1 MKVLVV
7 DDENV
12 VLCGTC
18 ALLKKLLPGDTVAAF
33 DNSREALRYIEE
45 NGCDLA
51 MLDIELPEI
60 SGLELAVACKRVCP
74 AVNIIFITGYDQYA
88 AEAFQLHASGYLL
101 KPVREAD
108 LLYELQ
114 TLRNPVLKPI
124 PEKPYLQTFGN
135 FELFV
140 GGRPVHFCRT
150 KSKEALAYLTD
161 RRGTAV
167 SSREL
172 ASVLW
177 DDAVYDMKTSKN
189 LYNIISDLM
198 KDLENCGAD
207 GIVIRRKQQLFLKTD
222 AVECDYY
229 RLLSGDM
236 QALNSFRG
244 EYMSQYSW
252 SELTLSTL

>member
-1 MKVLVV
+1 MKILVA
-7 DDENV
+7 DDEDI
-12 VLCGTC
+12 VLHGTC

-45 NGCDLA
+45 NGCDIA
-51 MLDIELPEI
+51 MLDIEIPEI
-60 SGLELAVACKRVCP
+60 SGLELAVACKRICP
-74 AVNIIFITGYDQYA
+74 EVNIIFITGYDQYA
-88 AEAFQLHASGYLL
+88 AEAFRLHASGYLL

-114 TLRNPVLKPI
+114 TLRNPVAKSI

-140 GGRPVHFCRT
+140 GARPVPFRRT
-150 KSKEALAYLTD
+150 KSKEVLAYLTD
-161 RRGTAV
+161 RRGAAV

-177 DDAVYDMKTSKN
+177 ENAVYDLKASKN

-198 KDLENCGAD
+198 KDLQSCGA
-207 GIVIRRKQQLFLKTD
+207 GEIVIRSKQQLFLQMD

-229 RLLSGDM
+229 RLLAGDM

>member
-1 MKVLVV
+1 MKIIVV

-12 VLCGTC
+12 VLQGTC
-18 ALLKKLLPGDTVAAF
+18 ALLKKLLPSDTVEAF
-33 DNSREALRYIEE
+33 DNSREALQYIEK
-45 NGCDLA
+45 NGCDIA
-51 MLDIELPEI
+51 MLDIEIPEI
-60 SGLELAVACKRVCP
+60 SGLELAVACKRICP

-88 AEAFQLHASGYLL
+88 AEAFHLRASGYLL
-101 KPVREAD
+101 KPVRETD

-114 TLRNPVLKPI
+114 NLRNPVQKPVS
-124 PEKPYLQTFGN
+124 EKPYLHTFGN

-140 GGRPVHFCRT
+140 GGRPVPFRRT

-161 RRGTAV
+161 RRGAAV

-177 DDAVYDMKTSKN
+177 ENSVYDLKTSKN
-189 LYNIISDLM
+189 LYNIISDLI
-198 KDLENCGAD
+198 KDLQNCGAD
-207 GIVIRRKQQLFLKTD
+207 EIVVRRKQQLFLRTD
-222 AVECDYY
+222 VVDCDYY
-229 RLLSGDM
+229 RLLAGDM